1 MLTTSPATRVWLAAG
16 ATDLR
21 AGFDRLCILAQS
33 VLGQQAS
40 SGHLFVFCNAAR
52 TRVRILYFDG
62 TGLWLLTKKLERGR
76 FAWPAA
82 ARDADPAVPRRMTL
96 SHSELLMLLSGIDLA
111 GTTRR
116 NWWRREQAPAV
127 SAADTRNGSC
137 SQPSGS
143 GR

>member
-21 AGFDRLCILAQS
+21 AGFDRLCVLAEA

-40 SGHLFVFCNAAR
+40 SGHLFVFCNASR

-62 TGLWLLTKKLERGR
+62 TGLWLLTKRLERGR

-82 ARDADPAVPRRMTL
+82 ALDADPAVPRRMTL

-116 NWWRREQAPAV
+116 SWWRKEQAPLKA
-127 SAADTRNGSC
+127 AADTRNGYC
-137 SQPSGS
+137 SHASGS
-143 GR
+143 VE

>member
-21 AGFDRLCILAQS
+21 AGFDRLCILAEA

-40 SGHLFVFCNAAR
+40 SGHLFVFCNASR

-62 TGLWLLTKKLERGR
+62 TGLWLLTKRLERGR

-82 ARDADPAVPRRMTL
+82 ALDADPAVPRRMTL

-116 NWWRREQAPAV
+116 SWWRKEQAPLKA
-127 SAADTRNGSC
+127 AADTRNGYC
-137 SQPSGS
+137 SHASGS
-143 GR
+143 VE

>member
-21 AGFDRLCILAQS
+21 AGFDRLCILAES

-40 SGHLFVFCNAAR
+40 SGHLFVFCNASR

-62 TGLWLLTKKLERGR
+62 TGLWLLTKRLERGR

-82 ARDADPAVPRRMTL
+82 ALDADPAVPRRMTL

-116 NWWRREQAPAV
+116 SWWRKEQAPLKA
-127 SAADTRNGSC
+127 AADTRNRYC
-137 SQPSGS
+137 SHPSGS
-143 GR
+143 VE